1 MDEEAQENGK
11 HDMEKLKL
19 ETLTNHLW
27 ESANILRG
35 SIDASDY
42 KNYIFGLLFLKRLS
56 DVFDEEAEKLLKE
69 GKSKKIALEDPD
81 EHEFFVPEKTHWKY
95 LTTLTH
101 NLGDAI
107 NKAND
112 QLEEHNRSLE
122 RVLSATDFND
132 KERLPDSTLSKL
144 IIHFSKLRL
153 RNEDL
158 SEPDILGR
166 AYEYLIAQFADDAGK
181 KGGEFY
187 TPKEVVTLLVDI
199 LDPREG
205 MYICDPACGSGGML
219 VQAVHHLK
227 AIHQNTKNLVL
238 HGQEKNLG
246 TWAICKMNILLHGIS
261 GARIEKGDTI
271 REPKLLQKGKLIEYD
286 IVIANPPFSL
296 KNWGVESA
304 ANDAFGRFRYGLPP
318 KSYGDLAFVQ
328 HMIATLKPSGR
339 AGVVL
344 PHGVLFRGGAE
355 GKIRQGILEED
366 LVEAVIGLPSN
377 LFYGASIPACLFI
390 LNKKK
395 PVQRKG
401 KVFFLYGARD
411 FQQLKNKN
419 KLRPEDIEK
428 IVKAYQAYATN
439 EKYSRPV
446 ALDEIRRN
454 DYNLNIPRYIDITE
468 AEESIDVQETINE
481 LVQLKKERAQSE
493 DKVEGYLK
501 ELGYKGG
508 SLREEK
514 RS

>member
-1 MDEEAQENGK
+1 MA
-11 HDMEKLKL
+11 KLDL
-19 ETLTNHLW
+19 DTLKGHLW

-35 SIDASDY
+35 GIDSSDY

-81 EHEFFVPEKTHWKY
+81 EHEFFVPSKAHWKH
-95 LTTLTH
+95 LITLTH

-112 QLEEHNRSLE
+112 ALEEHNRALE
-122 RVLSATDFND
+122 GVLSAADFND
-132 KERLPDSTLSKL
+132 KDRLPDSTLSKL
-144 IIHFSKLRL
+144 IIHFTKIRL

-187 TPKEVVTLLVDI
+187 TPKEVVTLLVEI
-199 LDPREG
+199 LDPQEG
-205 MYICDPACGSGGML
+205 MYVCDPACGSGGML
-219 VQAVHHLK
+219 VQTVHHLK
-227 AIHQNTKNLVL
+227 SLRQNARNVVL
-238 HGQEKNLG
+238 HGQERNVG
-246 TWAICKMNILLHGIS
+246 TWAICKMNMLLHGIS

-286 IVIANPPFSL
+286 TVIANPPFSL

-304 ANDAFGRFRYGLPP
+304 ENDPFGRFKYGIPP
-318 KSYGDLAFVQ
+318 QSYGDYAFVQ
-328 HMIATLKPSGR
+328 HMITTLKPSGR
-339 AGVVL
+339 AGIVL

-366 LVEAVIGLPSN
+366 LVEAVVGLPSN
-377 LFYGASIPACLFI
+377 LFYGASIPACLLI

-395 PVQRKG
+395 LIQRKG
-401 KVFFLYGARD
+401 KVFLLNGARD
-411 FQQLKNKN
+411 FLQLKNKN

-428 IVKAYQAYATN
+428 IVKAYRSYSAI
-439 EKYSRPV
+439 EKYCRPV
-446 ALDEIRRN
+446 SLDEIRRN
-454 DYNLNIPRYIDITE
+454 DYNLNIPRYIDI
-468 AEESIDVQETINE
+468 AEDAAPIDVQQTINE
-481 LVQLKKERAQSE
+481 LIKLKRERTQAE
-493 DKVEGYLK
+493 EKVESYLK
-501 ELGYKGG
+501 ELGYKV
-508 SLREEK
+508 
-514 RS
+514 

>member
-1 MDEEAQENGK
+1 MA
-11 HDMEKLKL
+11 KLDL
-19 ETLTNHLW
+19 DTLTSHLW

-35 SIDASDY
+35 SIDAADY

-81 EHEFFVPEKTHWKY
+81 EHEFFVPAKAHWKH

-112 QLEEHNRSLE
+112 QLEEHNRALE
-122 RVLSATDFND
+122 GVLSATDFND
-132 KERLPDSTLSKL
+132 KERLPDSTFSKL
-144 IIHFSKLRL
+144 IVHFSKIRL

-187 TPKEVVTLLVDI
+187 TPKEVVTLLIDI
-199 LDPREG
+199 LDPQEG

-227 AIHQNTKNLVL
+227 DLHQNARNLVL
-238 HGQEKNLG
+238 HGQERNIS
-246 TWAICKMNILLHGIS
+246 TWAICKMNMLLHGIS

-271 REPKLLQKGKLIEYD
+271 RDPKLLQKGKLLDYD

-304 ANDAFGRFRYGLPP
+304 ASDPFRRFKYGLPP
-318 KSYGDLAFVQ
+318 QSYGDFAFVQ
-328 HMIATLKPSGR
+328 HMIATLRPSGR
-339 AGVVL
+339 AGIVL

-355 GKIRQGILEED
+355 GKIRQGLIEED

-377 LFYGASIPACLFI
+377 LFYGSSIPACLFI

-395 PVQRKG
+395 PAQRKG

-411 FQQLKNKN
+411 FKQLKNMN
-419 KLRPEDIEK
+419 VLRPEDIEK
-428 IVKAYQAYATN
+428 IVKAYGSYAAT
-439 EKYSRPV
+439 EKYCRPV
-446 ALDEIRRN
+446 SLDEIRRN

-468 AEESIDVQETINE
+468 DETPIDVQQTITE
-481 LVQLKKERAQSE
+481 LIKLKKERAQSE
-493 DKVEGYLK
+493 EKVEGYLR
-501 ELGYKGG
+501 ELGYKV
-508 SLREEK
+508 
-514 RS
+514 